1 MYRQLFSALKYPRP
15 CPILRARINSTEEI
29 GLPDNSCLLFNRE
42 RGFDRGKI
50 NSETS
55 LDELYRKRV
64 PFFLYFSSHLRKLS
78 QNSRETDEWTRLF
91 AIPRDRDTRRGGRYW
106 EYFDNVRVR
115 GAEQMPRC
123 ATRFLNTKRAYSRS
137 PDLLRR
143 AGLQDKEAIIRGMG
157 MFRPIL
163 RKFRRIRS
171 DRLVVEVSPPIPF
184 FFSLSVP
191 RLTHEWKGNA
201 T

>member
-1 MYRQLFSALKYPRP
+1 MNFTANVFHFFYIFPLTYA
-15 CPILRARINSTEEI
+15 
-29 GLPDNSCLLFNRE
+29 SCRKIPGRRMNGHDYSQFH
-42 RGFDRGKI
+42 GK
-50 NSETS
+50 
-55 LDELYRKRV
+55 
-64 PFFLYFSSHLRKLS
+64 
-78 QNSRETDEWTRLF
+78 
-91 AIPRDRDTRRGGRYW
+91 GGRYW

-163 RKFRRIRS
+163 RKFHRIRS